1 MLKQR
6 PKQFWGMLK
15 SKATR
20 DLDLP
25 IAKLV
30 EFNKAIFHDANI
42 TPDEFAP
49 LTTPTQHHI
58 T

>member
-1 MLKQR
+1 
-6 PKQFWGMLK
+6 MLK

-20 DLDLP
+20 DLELP
-25 IAKLV
+25 TAKLV
-30 EFNKAIFHDANI
+30 EFNEAIFHDATI
-42 TPDEFAP
+42 TPDDFVP

>member
-1 MLKQR
+1 
-6 PKQFWGMLK
+6 MLK

-25 IAKLV
+25 VATLV
-30 EFNKAIFHDANI
+30 KFNESIFYDATI

-49 LTTPTQHHI
+49 LTTPT
-58 T
+58 